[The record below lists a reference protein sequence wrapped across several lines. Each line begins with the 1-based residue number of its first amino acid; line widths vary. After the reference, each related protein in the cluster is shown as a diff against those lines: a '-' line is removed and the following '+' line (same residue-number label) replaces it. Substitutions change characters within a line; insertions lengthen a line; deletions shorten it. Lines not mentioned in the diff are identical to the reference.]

1 MIALKFL
8 IPEIFLSLSTF
19 TLLMVGV
26 FLKKSFEI
34 VYRLSILVIFLLF
47 LILLTGDKEN
57 TKVFNESF
65 LIDEFSLYSKVLILI
80 SAFFIMLISKR
91 YIADIKNDKFEYP
104 IIILLSI
111 LGMFIMVSSND
122 LILFYLGL
130 ELQSL
135 SLYVLASIDR
145 DNIKSSEA
153 GIKYFVLSALSSGLL
168 LYGCS
173 LIYGFSGSTN
183 FEQIAIVSKDFNA
196 GIIFGMVFILVGL
209 AFKISAVP
217 FHMWTPDVYQGSPTS
232 VTSFF
237 SVVPKIAGISIFIK
251 FMYSPFQGL
260 ITEWQYI
267 LVFMSIA
274 SMILGAVAAMSQ
286 SNIKRLMAYSSI
298 GHIGYA
304 IAGIAAGSENG
315 FKSTLVY
322 ISIYVVMNIGAFS
335 CILLM
340 KRSGKYIEDI
350 DELSGVSK
358 NHPLLSLGLMI
369 ILFSL
374 AGIPPLAGFFAKF
387 YVFMAVIE
395 SQMYTLAIIG
405 LVTTVVSAF
414 YYIRIIKIMYFD
426 EPKKPFEKFT
436 DYRIH
441 GSILLSC
448 ILLLTFFIYPSIL
461 NEIVSSISIF

>member
-80 SAFFIMLISKR
+80 SAFFILLISKR
-91 YIADIKNDKFEYP
+91 YITDIKNDKFEYP

-135 SLYVLASIDR
+135 SLYILASIDR

-183 FEQIAIVSKDFNA
+183 FEQIDVIAILISLFFWK
-196 GIIFGMVFILVGL
+196 GL
-209 AFKISAVP
+209 
-217 FHMWTPDVYQGSPTS
+217 G
-232 VTSFF
+232 
-237 SVVPKIAGISIFIK
+237 
-251 FMYSPFQGL
+251 
-260 ITEWQYI
+260 
-267 LVFMSIA
+267 
-274 SMILGAVAAMSQ
+274 
-286 SNIKRLMAYSSI
+286 
-298 GHIGYA
+298 
-304 IAGIAAGSENG
+304 
-315 FKSTLVY
+315 
-322 ISIYVVMNIGAFS
+322 
-335 CILLM
+335 
-340 KRSGKYIEDI
+340 RS
-350 DELSGVSK
+350 L
-358 NHPLLSLGLMI
+358 
-369 ILFSL
+369 
-374 AGIPPLAGFFAKF
+374 
-387 YVFMAVIE
+387 
-395 SQMYTLAIIG
+395 
-405 LVTTVVSAF
+405 
-414 YYIRIIKIMYFD
+414 
-426 EPKKPFEKFT
+426 
-436 DYRIH
+436 
-441 GSILLSC
+441 
-448 ILLLTFFIYPSIL
+448 
-461 NEIVSSISIF
+461 